1 MGETEILEKLY
12 KELRL
17 DNWWKDLL
25 GQTPS
30 YEGFDQ
36 YKAMDAIPRTETS
49 AAEAIEAKLKNYLS
63 YVEATKMWYVWDGRI
78 HTPCDG
84 DGIAVKMVKYY
95 YKAMSAALAFVKDY
109 YQREAQAARVAGG
122 EKTEEKAAAI
132 MATYEKGEFSKHR
145 NFRDR
150 VATEAG
156 ISAVVRMLRTECDV
170 PRDYFENDQRWF
182 VMRNYVLDLDAL
194 RTSTPEHINF
204 VLLPHSPERPVTK
217 YFDAD
222 YVHDAN
228 LEHWDGFL
236 RRSIPNADSRKYL
249 QKVTGAAMMGT
260 SKLRTIP
267 NLYGPP
273 GSGKSVFINTIFKLG
288 KEGAG
293 YSCMPDSKAI
303 IKVSGQNFEQD
314 SMRGRRFIGIT
325 EPSHSEHVDDDFLKK
340 FTGDVWVETRTLNVK
355 SSGWVPQGV
364 VFVASNKPLRINT
377 RDKAIVNRVQLIEF
391 PIEFELEIP
400 GVSSVPEER
409 RMIPDLE
416 ELIMADR
423 SRILSWI
430 IQGMIEFVRD
440 GQKLTPPESV
450 VSKRNEIVT
459 DASTA
464 LRWVEEFIDDEYV
477 ELNFTDNIA
486 LKNCITVNDAYSQYT
501 LWAALAGEKK
511 PLNRKFFTE
520 DIENKFQEKQKD
532 EETKQW
538 RFPGFVMTP
547 KYLTRTARESTP
559 APVSRF

>member
-1 MGETEILEKLY
+1 MGETQILNTLY

-25 GQTPS
+25 GQPAS
-30 YEGFDQ
+30 YEDFDI
-36 YKAMDAIPRTETS
+36 YKAMESIPRTEAS
-49 AAEAIEAKLKNYLS
+49 AAAAISKKLENYLS
-63 YVEATKMWYVWDGRI
+63 FVELTGRWYIWDERI

-84 DGIAVKMVKYY
+84 EGIAVKIVKLFYQTLRD
-95 YKAMSAALAFVKDY
+95 ALAFVKDFITR
-109 YQREAQAARVAGG
+109 QAQAARVAGG
-122 EKTEEKAAAI
+122 DKTEEKAAAI

-145 NFRDR
+145 SFRDR
-150 VATEAG
+150 IATDAG

-170 PRDYFENDQRWF
+170 DSDYFENDQRWF
-182 VMRNYVLDLDAL
+182 VMRNYVLDLDDL
-194 RTSTPEHINF
+194 RKSTKDNLVF
-204 VLLPHSPERPVTK
+204 TLLAHSPERPVTK
-217 YFDAD
+217 YFDAE

-228 LEHWDGFL
+228 LHHWDGFL
-236 RRSIPNADSRKYL
+236 ERSIPNRAMRRYL

-273 GSGKSVFINTIFKLG
+273 GSGKSVFINTMFKLG

-314 SMRGRRFIGIT
+314 AMRNRRFIGIS
-325 EPSHSEHVDDDFLKK
+325 EPSHSEHIDDDFLKK

-391 PIEFELEIP
+391 PIEFQAEMP
-400 GVSSVPEER
+400 GMHVPEER
-409 RMIPDLE
+409 RMIMDLE
-416 ELIMADR
+416 DLILADR

-430 IQGMIEFVRD
+430 IQGMIDFVLD
-440 GQKLTPPESV
+440 GQKLSPPEDV
-450 VSKRNEIVT
+450 VAKRNEIVT

-464 LRWVEEFIDDEYV
+464 LRWVDEYV
-477 ELNFTDNIA
+477 DEGYIQLNFDEDMD
-486 LKNCITVNDAYSQYT
+486 LKHCIPVSDAYSAYT
-501 LWAALAGEKK
+501 LWAALAGERK
-511 PLNRKFFTE
+511 PLSRKFFTQ

-532 EETKQW
+532 EDGVW
-538 RFPGFVMTP
+538 RLTGFVMTA
-547 KYLTRTARESTP
+547 KYLTRSAAAQSPQTVAR
-559 APVSRF
+559 F